1 MCRLSDAKSENVLYV
16 GLKKNTPEYLLSL
29 LTQSVPATGALFECN
44 VMLTLAQE
52 KNEFNLQ
59 SAALVL
65 LMLFTYSKLWVV
77 VVLRAMWM
85 TVKKIVSKT
94 DYTWYKTERSA
105 D

>member
-1 MCRLSDAKSENVLYV
+1 MTF
-16 GLKKNTPEYLLSL
+16 TPSALAYSSAVR
-29 LTQSVPATGALFECN
+29 TRSPAMPRPPMSGGTMVWVMACALFECN

>member
-1 MCRLSDAKSENVLYV
+1 MFVLGVLGYSHVSLGGLSTMVWVMAC
-16 GLKKNTPEYLLSL
+16 
-29 LTQSVPATGALFECN
+29 ALFECN

-85 TVKKIVSKT
+85 TVKKIVGKT

>member
-1 MCRLSDAKSENVLYV
+1 MCVLKPSGFVSDGFFIVVKH
-16 GLKKNTPEYLLSL
+16 KKNI
-29 LTQSVPATGALFECN
+29 
-44 VMLTLAQE
+44 
-52 KNEFNLQ
+52 
-59 SAALVL
+59 
-65 LMLFTYSKLWVV
+65 LFTYSKLWVV

>member
-1 MCRLSDAKSENVLYV
+1 M
-16 GLKKNTPEYLLSL
+16 
-29 LTQSVPATGALFECN
+29 
-44 VMLTLAQE
+44 